1 LLANN
6 RSSIAVNISW
16 PLPVN
21 RHSANSVL
29 PIIEGVT
36 ENGTNRTI
44 TRQHVAPTMV
54 EAYEF
59 MLPFG

>member
-1 LLANN
+1 
-6 RSSIAVNISW
+6 
-16 PLPVN
+16 
-21 RHSANSVL
+21 L